1 MVRKNEYADIRVRQE
16 EFCVLWGCD
25 RYEEKAA
32 CAFCP
37 FIRDVLDMAD
47 EMAMDV
53 PALKLMAV
61 MRRN

>member
-1 MVRKNEYADIRVRQE
+1 MVKKNECADIRVRQE
-16 EFCVLWGCD
+16 EFCVLWGCEK
-25 RYEEKAA
+25 YEEKTA

-47 EMAMDV
+47 EMTMDV
-53 PALKLMAV
+53 PALKQMAA